1 MSLWQFERKPRPKL
15 QRLVEMIQLF
25 YLYFC
30 DVKTY
35 KVVNHQTSTSQKD
48 ASNTIT
54 VIHVGTAV
62 CIFKERR
69 MEFVT
74 LTRTPVI
81 SLQDQYLKYTGKQGE
96 PFETKVHMSPA
107 IIRQ

>member
-1 MSLWQFERKPRPKL
+1 M
-15 QRLVEMIQLF
+15 
-25 YLYFC
+25 
-30 DVKTY
+30 
-35 KVVNHQTSTSQKD
+35 VNHQISTLQED
-48 ASNTIT
+48 TSNTIT

-62 CIFKERR
+62 CIFKGRR

-96 PFETKVHMSPA
+96 PFESKVHVSSA
-107 IIRQ
+107 IRQ